1 MTASD
6 LSANGQNQNSLAK
19 EGRVIKSKFEFNSED
34 ECATCA
40 LRDHCPWDS
49 YLECLEASASHWF
62 HFDATLGR
70 VVD

>member
-1 MTASD
+1 MVVSGP
-6 LSANGQNQNSLAK
+6 NVKGQNQNSLAQ
-19 EGRVIKSKFEFNSED
+19 EGRVIKTKLEFNSED

-40 LRDHCPWDS
+40 LCDHCPWDS
-49 YLECLEASASHWF
+49 YLECLEASVSHWF